1 MHRLSHGKKIVLL
14 CLFILITGAFYY
26 LYLPSVDQLCENICA
41 QLIHYAKD
49 GKLNIGLTYQSF
61 KLANSTHVNISDKLT
76 YLQDK
81 DTGFQVPCK
90 YHAVQAAFFTLE
102 KLHRRLF
109 GKYPLT
115 GNLMLQMR
123 HDSLI
128 GLPGGGGKVGETLTQ
143 ALSREI
149 HEELGRVL
157 QSQMKYELSYW
168 NPDFQYCG
176 HLFSQEM
183 SLKELRQLMM
193 DATASEDTGFENMG
207 YFFLPILNEVDD
219 DPGYDG
225 FPTFIAQAI
234 SPKSPPTMVGN
245 TLQQLI
251 YVLTESTIPP
261 ILSTAHLQLGIKK
274 ACQLIRKSTCESTS
288 KLLGATLSNFY
299 Q

>member
-1 MHRLSHGKKIVLL
+1 MEPPSAQFTRPFSHDKSYLL
-14 CLFILITGAFYY
+14 
-26 LYLPSVDQLCENICA
+26 
-41 QLIHYAKD
+41 K
-49 GKLNIGLTYQSF
+49 
-61 KLANSTHVNISDKLT
+61 HVFVGRK
-76 YLQDK
+76 Q
-81 DTGFQVPCK
+81 
-90 YHAVQAAFFTLE
+90 
-102 KLHRRLF
+102 
-109 GKYPLT
+109 
-115 GNLMLQMR
+115 LQMR

-128 GLPGGGGKVGETLTQ
+128 GLPGGGGKVGETLMQ

-168 NPDFQYCG
+168 NPDLKYCG

-183 SLKELRQLMM
+183 SLLELRQLMM
-193 DATASEDTGFENMG
+193 DATASEDKGFENMG

-234 SPKSPPTMVGN
+234 SPKSPPTVVGN

-251 YVLTESTIPP
+251 YVLTESTTPP
-261 ILSTAHLQLGIKK
+261 ILSTAHLRLGIKK
-274 ACQLIRKSTCESTS
+274 ACQLIEKSTCGSTS